1 MSKSRRILFLQI
13 SKGFQR
19 AFIVLNVSPMAYELL
34 VITTLLAVAIP
45 DALALCGCSTFG
57 LGPHLANVVA
67 TDITDLTAI
76 ISLIFAGLFVVL
88 CFVLDI
94 PAAPTPVQACFGLL
108 SVILMLGV
116 STLNLLTIPVMPL
129 MVCLELTFL
138 LLACLRCKLFGAIP
152 APHFFTAGALSFGIC
167 TGFTA
172 VACVAFRFSV
182 GTIASIETQIR
193 LASMYS
199 EVFAYVSKDLDD
211 IAFNQTQC
219 FAEIVSP
226 GLNEDQQHVFHR
238 ACTTVN
244 NVWYSHWTTP
254 YAVPALNALSALC
267 CMVFARTDPST
278 RTLVSENQTTMLTE
292 AEIRA
297 AKMMAALLKRFT
309 FMTALGMA
317 VLYTASTMVV
327 SSRISLMRSMIIL
340 AFCVILTALGFV
352 YLETDRVLLSKLLNQ
367 SRFYRSILQLAKNDW
382 IRALFI
388 CCTCMF
394 LPGVLGAD
402 MIRQR
407 VRTFVSS
414 EAAPSGRFTAAVRPM
429 VDEFHTWNWTSV
441 LRKLNLICI
450 VAVFLAV
457 GMRASYVFFS
467 WLNVT
472 LIEWKLDIYSLSLL
486 VFVIGLGMFMMP
498 VVPGT
503 AVYIFAGVV
512 LGYQAQLGSQDDVWR
527 AIGIGVLVSSVAK
540 MLACTGQY
548 LIGYVAGK
556 SVRVQRFVAVDR
568 VFTRAME
575 MILNRRGLGLGK
587 VCILVAGPDFPT
599 SVLCGILKLNIPQ
612 MLLGTTPVILVSI
625 IPQVCVGVMLASP
638 STDNPDLTRIVTAA
652 AAIIQAAATIYFSYR
667 IMETAEIHYE
677 ELSQHRPEHDRVA
690 ELTKKEAA
698 YTRKYAELTQWEDM
712 RWPLRAGILL
722 SSLVILIVSWFL
734 GADFALSTQICFRTF
749 SITDRID
756 ADLESGGLDGNV
768 WNLVTHPARTVI
780 LALAVAATLLHTII
794 GQWLD
799 AATRRSL
806 AMQVASESPQPP
818 FYNVLGR
825 PAHELT

>member
-1 MSKSRRILFLQI
+1 
-13 SKGFQR
+13 
-19 AFIVLNVSPMAYELL
+19 
-34 VITTLLAVAIP
+34 
-45 DALALCGCSTFG
+45 
-57 LGPHLANVVA
+57 
-67 TDITDLTAI
+67 
-76 ISLIFAGLFVVL
+76 
-88 CFVLDI
+88 
-94 PAAPTPVQACFGLL
+94 
-108 SVILMLGV
+108 
-116 STLNLLTIPVMPL
+116 
-129 MVCLELTFL
+129 
-138 LLACLRCKLFGAIP
+138 
-152 APHFFTAGALSFGIC
+152 
-167 TGFTA
+167 
-172 VACVAFRFSV
+172 
-182 GTIASIETQIR
+182 
-193 LASMYS
+193 
-199 EVFAYVSKDLDD
+199 
-211 IAFNQTQC
+211 
-219 FAEIVSP
+219 
-226 GLNEDQQHVFHR
+226 
-238 ACTTVN
+238 
-244 NVWYSHWTTP
+244 
-254 YAVPALNALSALC
+254 
-267 CMVFARTDPST
+267 
-278 RTLVSENQTTMLTE
+278 
-292 AEIRA
+292 
-297 AKMMAALLKRFT
+297 
-309 FMTALGMA
+309 
-317 VLYTASTMVV
+317 MVV
-327 SSRISLMRSMIIL
+327 SSRISLIRSMIIL

-367 SRFYRSILQLAKNDW
+367 SRFYRSVIQLAKNDW

-394 LPGVLGAD
+394 LAGVLGAD

-407 VRTFVSS
+407 VRTCSS
-414 EAAPSGRFTAAVRPM
+414 SDTSARSGRFTAAVRPM

-450 VAVFLAV
+450 VAVLLAV
-457 GMRASYVFFS
+457 GMRASYVSFS
-467 WLNVT
+467 WLNVQ
-472 LIEWKLDIYSLSLL
+472 LIAWNLDIYLLSLL
-486 VFVIGLGMFMMP
+486 VFAVGLAMFMLP

-548 LIGYVAGK
+548 LVGYIAGK
-556 SVRVQRFVAVDR
+556 SVRVQRLVAVDR

-575 MILNRRGLGLGK
+575 MILSRRGLGLGK

-625 IPQVCVGVMLASP
+625 IPQVCVGVMLASR
-638 STDNPDLTRIVTAA
+638 SDDIPDLTRIVTAA
-652 AAIIQAAATIYFSYR
+652 AAIIQGAATIYFSYR
-667 IMETAEIHYE
+667 IMQTAEVHYE

-712 RWPLRAGILL
+712 HWLLRDGILL
-722 SSLVILIVSWFL
+722 SSIIILIVSWVL
-734 GADFALSTQICFRTF
+734 GADFALSNQICFRTF

-768 WNLVTHPARTVI
+768 WNLVTHPAGTVV
-780 LALAVAATLLHTII
+780 LALAVAATLLHIVV

-799 AATRRSL
+799 TATRRSL

-825 PAHELT
+825 ATHDLT